1 MTDFKKSIIIV
12 TMMAI
17 LFVTL
22 MVSGCGSQYAIGD
35 GDGPVTK
42 EIIRLQTIYKT
53 NWLASVLIVAIV
65 LGAIAT
71 LNGFKAGI
79 TIVIASIGGLY
90 CLAAYQTFAS
100 HPYWPLIMAIS
111 GLLIAG
117 GAVVYSLFIKDKGFA
132 ILKGK

>member
-1 MTDFKKSIIIV
+1 
-12 TMMAI
+12 MAI

-22 MVSGCGSQYAIGD
+22 MASGCGSQQIVDNGS
-35 GDGPVTK
+35 GPGYK
-42 EIIRLQTIYKT
+42 EIVRLKTIYKT

-65 LGAIAT
+65 LGILAT

-132 ILKGK
+132 ILKGKL